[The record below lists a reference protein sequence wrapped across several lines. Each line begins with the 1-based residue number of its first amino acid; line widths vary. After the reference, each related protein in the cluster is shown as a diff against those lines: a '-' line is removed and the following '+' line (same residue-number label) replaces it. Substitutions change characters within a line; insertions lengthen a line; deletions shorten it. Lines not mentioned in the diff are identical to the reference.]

1 MLVLVL
7 CTAGETVLSWCCA
20 VAWIVGFLSQLV
32 NRCFSAAVPVL
43 ELWSCGCGAVTGAV
57 ELWISEG
64 SGAAMNRFNR

>member
-1 MLVLVL
+1 VLVLVL

-57 ELWISEG
+57 ELWLVP
-64 SGAAMNRFNR
+64 AHKNARHRRR